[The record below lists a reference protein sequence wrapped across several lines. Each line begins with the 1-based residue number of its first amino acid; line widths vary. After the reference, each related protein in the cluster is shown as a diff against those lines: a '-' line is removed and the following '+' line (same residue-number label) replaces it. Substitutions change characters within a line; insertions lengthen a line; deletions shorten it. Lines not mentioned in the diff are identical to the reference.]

1 MCVGV
6 PMKIVEINYPMAV
19 AEAKGVRRTIS
30 LMLLP
35 EDEVKVGD
43 YVMVHVGNAIEVI
56 DEKEAEEIWKVLDE
70 IVEIMDEG
78 EQKDA

>member
-6 PMKIVEINYPMAV
+6 PMRIVEINYPMAV
-19 AEAKGVRRTIS
+19 AEAKGVRRTVS

-43 YVMVHVGNAIEVI
+43 YVMVHVGNAIEKI
-56 DEKEAEEIWKVLDE
+56 DEKEAEEVWKALDEVLKVLE
-70 IVEIMDEG
+70 EG
-78 EQKDA
+78 ES

>member
-6 PMKIVEINYPMAV
+6 PMKVVEINYPMAI
-19 AEAKGVRRTIS
+19 AEAKGVKRNIS

-43 YVMVHVGNAIEVI
+43 YVIVHVGNAIEII
-56 DEKEAEEIWKVLDE
+56 DEKDAEEIWKALDE
-70 IVEIMDEG
+70 VMAVLNKEEG
-78 EQKDA
+78 

>member
-19 AEAKGVRRTIS
+19 AEAKGVRRTVS

-43 YVMVHVGNAIEVI
+43 YVMVHVGNAIEKI
-56 DEKEAEEIWKVLDE
+56 DEKEAKEVWKALDE
-70 IVEIMDEG
+70 VLEIFKRG
-78 EQKDA
+78 KD

>member
-6 PMKIVEINYPMAV
+6 PMKVIEINYPMAV
-19 AEAKGVRRTIS
+19 AEAKGVRRNIS

-35 EDEVKVGD
+35 EDKVKIGD

-56 DEKEAEEIWKVLDE
+56 DEKEAKEIWKALDE
-70 IVEIMDEG
+70 VMAILEEKG
-78 EQKDA
+78 G

>member
-6 PMKIVEINYPMAV
+6 PMKVVEINYPMAV

-35 EDEVKVGD
+35 EEEVKVGD

-56 DEKEAEEIWKVLDE
+56 DEKEAEEIWKTLDE
-70 IVEIMDEG
+70 ILSIMEQEEG
-78 EQKDA
+78 

>member
-6 PMKIVEINYPMAV
+6 PMRIVEIDYPMAV
-19 AEAKGVRRTIS
+19 AEAKGVKRTVS

-43 YVMVHVGNAIEVI
+43 YVMVHVGNAIEKI
-56 DEKEAEEIWKVLDE
+56 NEKEAEEVWKALDE
-70 IVEIMDEG
+70 VFEILEKG
-78 EQKDA
+78 GT

>member
-1 MCVGV
+1 
-6 PMKIVEINYPMAV
+6 MKVVEINYPMAV

-43 YVMVHVGNAIEVI
+43 YVMVHVGNAIEKI
-56 DEKEAEEIWKVLDE
+56 DEKAAREIWQALDE
-70 IVEIMDEG
+70 VLEALEG
-78 EQKDA
+78 EG

>member
-6 PMKIVEINYPMAV
+6 PMKLVEIDYPMAV
-19 AEAKGVRRTIS
+19 AEAKGVRRNIS

-35 EDEVKVGD
+35 EDKVKVGD

-56 DEKEAEEIWKVLDE
+56 DEKEAKEIWKVLDE
-70 IVEIMDEG
+70 IITVLDKEG
-78 EQKDA
+78 K

>member
-6 PMKIVEINYPMAV
+6 PMKVVEINYPMAV
-19 AEAKGVRRTIS
+19 AEAKGVRRNIS

-43 YVMVHVGNAIEVI
+43 YVIVHVGNAIEII
-56 DEKEAEEIWKVLDE
+56 DEKDAEEIWKALDE
-70 IVEIMDEG
+70 VMAILDEEEG
-78 EQKDA
+78 

>member
-19 AEAKGVRRTIS
+19 AEAKGVKRNIS

-35 EDEVKVGD
+35 EDKVKVGD

-70 IVEIMDEG
+70 VMAVLDKEEG
-78 EQKDA
+78 

>member
-35 EDEVKVGD
+35 ESEVNVGD
-43 YVMVHVGNAIEVI
+43 YVMVHVGNAIEKI
-56 DEKEAEEIWKVLDE
+56 DEREAEEVWSALEEVLRVLE
-70 IVEIMDEG
+70 KG
-78 EQKDA
+78 ES

>member
-6 PMKIVEINYPMAV
+6 PMKVVEINYPMAV
-19 AEAKGVRRTIS
+19 AEAKGVKRQIS

-43 YVMVHVGNAIEVI
+43 YVMVHVGNAIEKI
-56 DEKEAEEIWKVLDE
+56 DEEEAKKVWEILEEVLKVME
-70 IVEIMDEG
+70 E
-78 EQKDA
+78 

>member
-19 AEAKGVRRTIS
+19 AEAKGVKRTIS

-56 DEKEAEEIWKVLDE
+56 DEKEAEEIWRVLDE
-70 IVEIMDEG
+70 IMEIIDTE
-78 EQKDA
+78 ESKDA

>member
-6 PMKIVEINYPMAV
+6 PMKVVEINYPMAV
-19 AEAKGVRRTIS
+19 AEAKGVKRTIS

-43 YVMVHVGNAIEVI
+43 YVMVHVGNAIEKI
-56 DEKEAEEIWKVLDE
+56 DEEAAREIWQALDE
-70 IVEIMDEG
+70 VLEVLENEG
-78 EQKDA
+78 R

>member
-6 PMKIVEINYPMAV
+6 PMKVVEINYPMAV
-19 AEAKGVRRTIS
+19 AEAKGVRRNIS

-43 YVMVHVGNAIEVI
+43 YVIVHVGNAIEII
-56 DEKEAEEIWKVLDE
+56 DEKDAEEIWKALDE
-70 IVEIMDEG
+70 VMAILNKEER
-78 EQKDA
+78 

>member
-6 PMKIVEINYPMAV
+6 PMKVVEINYPMAV
-19 AEAKGVRRTIS
+19 AEAKGVRRNIS

-43 YVMVHVGNAIEVI
+43 YVMVHVGNGIEVM

-70 IVEIMDEG
+70 VMAILDEEEG
-78 EQKDA
+78 

>member
-6 PMKIVEINYPMAV
+6 PMKIVEIDYPMAV

-35 EDEVKVGD
+35 ENEVRVGD
-43 YVMVHVGNAIEVI
+43 YVMVHVGNAIEKI
-56 DEKEAEEIWKVLDE
+56 DREAADEIWKALDEVLEVLDRE
-70 IVEIMDEG
+70 EED
-78 EQKDA
+78 

>member
-6 PMKIVEINYPMAV
+6 PMKIVEINYPMAI
-19 AEAKGVRRTIS
+19 AEAKGVKRNIS

-35 EDEVKVGD
+35 EDKVKVGD

-56 DEKEAEEIWKVLDE
+56 DEKEAKEIWEALDE
-70 IVEIMDEG
+70 VMTALSEEEG
-78 EQKDA
+78 

>member
-6 PMKIVEINYPMAV
+6 PMKVVEINYPMAV
-19 AEAKGVRRTIS
+19 AEAKGVRRNIS

-35 EDEVKVGD
+35 EGEVKVGD

-56 DEKEAEEIWKVLDE
+56 DEEEAKEIWKALDE
-70 IVEIMDEG
+70 VMAMIEG
-78 EQKDA
+78 EGG

>member
-6 PMKIVEINYPMAV
+6 PMKVVEINYPMAV
-19 AEAKGVRRTIS
+19 AEAKGVKRNIS

-43 YVMVHVGNAIEVI
+43 YVIVHVGNAIEII
-56 DEKEAEEIWKVLDE
+56 DEKDAEEIWKVLDE
-70 IVEIMDEG
+70 VMAVLDKEEG
-78 EQKDA
+78 